1 MRVIAGSAKGHTL
14 RVPKVPGLRPTS
26 DRARES
32 LFNVL
37 AAGMDGARVLDVF
50 AGSGALG
57 IEALSRGAVEATY
70 VERSRR
76 AAEVLADNIE
86 KCGFSDRATIIQA
99 DWRTALRRL
108 DKGGVRGDASAVEGA
123 DERGDD
129 GDERGEGGD
138 ERGNASFDLAL
149 FDPPYDWEQAD
160 LCLSALA
167 EHSLLAVEGLAVIE
181 QRATTLLKMPDG
193 WSHDRVLKV
202 GDSAFWLCSMAG

>member
-14 RVPKVPGLRPTS
+14 WVPKVPGLRPTS

-37 AAGMDGARVLDVF
+37 TPGMDGARVLDVF

-57 IEALSRGAVEATY
+57 IEALSRGAAEATF

-76 AAEVLADNIE
+76 ACEVIADNLE
-86 KCGFSDRATIIQA
+86 RCGFSDSATIIQA
-99 DWRTALRRL
+99 EWRTALRRL
-108 DKGGVRGDASAVEGA
+108 GS
-123 DERGDD
+123 
-129 GDERGEGGD
+129 GEA
-138 ERGNASFDLAL
+138 RFDLAL

-167 EHSLLAVEGLAVIE
+167 EHSLLAADGLAVIE
-181 QRATTLLKMPDG
+181 QRASTELVIPEG
-193 WSHDRVLKV
+193 WSRDRVLKV
-202 GDSAFWLCSMAG
+202 GDSAFSLCLLAKAVFETE

>member
-37 AAGMDGARVLDVF
+37 TPGMDGARVLDVF

-57 IEALSRGAVEATY
+57 IEALSRGAAEAAF

-76 AAEVLADNIE
+76 ACEVIADNLE
-86 KCGFSDRATIIQA
+86 RCGFSDSATIIQA
-99 DWRTALRRL
+99 EWRTALRRL
-108 DKGGVRGDASAVEGA
+108 GAGEARGAS
-123 DERGDD
+123 GDD
-129 GDERGEGGD
+129 
-138 ERGNASFDLAL
+138 ACFDLAL

-167 EHSLLAVEGLAVIE
+167 EHSLLAADGLAVIE
-181 QRATTLLKMPDG
+181 QRASTELVIPEG
-193 WSHDRVLKV
+193 WSRDRVLKV
-202 GDSAFWLCSMAG
+202 GDSAFSLCSLAKPVFETE